1 MAEKDPETEKLELS
15 LFRRKKKQPA
25 PEADSSPPEKPS
37 AQPEASSAAP
47 ASAAAP
53 RTDAARPA
61 PAPKPGRRKATKP
74 VAAPAA
80 AAPPPAAAATQA
92 TPPSPVS
99 PATQVDTE
107 PVPADVAPSEGS
119 EESSGTK
126 PRMPRVDIPLPVLA
140 PPVAALVVGAVVG
153 LAAVALTFAS
163 LLGCELVTGTDSCG
177 GPGLLVLLAVV
188 VLMILGGAAA
198 LRQMDVPDAGGL
210 SFLGVAMFVAV
221 CLVVL
226 LPSLLEP
233 WMIVVA
239 PVLCALTF
247 ALAHWIV
254 TRFDEDVMAEDG
266 PEAHDVR

>member
-1 MAEKDPETEKLELS
+1 M
-15 LFRRKKKQPA
+15 PA
-25 PEADSSPPEKPS
+25 PTSTPAADRG
-37 AQPEASSAAP
+37 AA
-47 ASAAAP
+47 
-53 RTDAARPA
+53 
-61 PAPKPGRRKATKP
+61 APKPGRRKATKP
-74 VAAPAA
+74 VST
-80 AAPPPAAAATQA
+80 PPAAAPAPAAQPAVPPPAQA
-92 TPPSPVS
+92 
-99 PATQVDTE
+99 PAASGTTQVAAKPTTAE
-107 PVPADVAPSEGS
+107 TPST
-119 EESSGTK
+119 ESSGTK
-126 PRMPRVDIPLPVLA
+126 SRMPRVDIPLPALA

-254 TRFDEDVMAEDG
+254 TRFDEDIMAEDG
-266 PEAHDVR
+266 PEPHDVR